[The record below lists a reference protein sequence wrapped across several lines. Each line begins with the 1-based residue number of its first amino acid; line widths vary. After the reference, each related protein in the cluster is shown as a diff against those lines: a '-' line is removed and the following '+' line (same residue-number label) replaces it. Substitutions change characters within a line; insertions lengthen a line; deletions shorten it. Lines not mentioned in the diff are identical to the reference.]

1 MVPCIPGNGDRAVSP
16 VIGVVLMV
24 AIVVILASTAA
35 VFIFGLTDNPDDAP
49 QTRFT
54 YEYNSSADEVTI
66 SVDGGQTIDS
76 SNTKRLEVQIISDS
90 DSERTTWAADGG
102 GKVDLTSD
110 ELKTG
115 DSISIDDPTDSDTGY
130 NTVGFNFDSG
140 DTIQIIWESPETQES
155 EVIAEE
161 TIDDDF
167 DGSP

>member
-1 MVPCIPGNGDRAVSP
+1 MVPCIPADRERAVSP

-54 YEYNSSADEVTI
+54 YEYNSSADKVTI

-76 SNTKRLEVQIISDS
+76 SNTKKLEVQIITDS
-90 DSERTTWAADGG
+90 DSERITWAADDG

-115 DSISIDDPTDSDTGY
+115 DSISIDDPTDSKTGDH
-130 NTVGFNFDSG
+130 TVDFHFDSG
-140 DTIQIIWESPETQES
+140 DTIKIIWESPKTQES
-155 EVIAEE
+155 EVIADE

-167 DGSP
+167 DGTP